1 MPRIRAAAGPQTILV
16 PRQTGREHRIAETCS
31 LLLQQPCAGRLLRRT
46 ATRSHRLHRID
57 ARARV
62 YADRTA
68 FVKVTRNWYNPHSAI
83 LGSDEKRTKGVK
95 IVVEGW
101 RSLSHSYAI
110 VNQWQLLALAA
121 RPEIELRA
129 RDLPFYRQTWQAQPG
144 LFPPQSAGII
154 AALKTASPDF
164 VPDATWR
171 VAFPYD
177 LTPAPTGRTL
187 VYGTSE
193 YRIVPDSYLA
203 ANGSLARA
211 LADPRVTI
219 TTPSHWSAEGFRR
232 LGFADDRVAVVPH
245 GIDPSLFR
253 PRPDWRARVRAEL
266 GLSGFVFMSAG
277 AMTGNKGMDLLLR
290 AFATVAA
297 RHRDVRLLLKG
308 ADALYS
314 SKQFLGQ
321 AATSLSQA
329 EIDLIAERL
338 VYRGAALSMDQ
349 MSLLYQAADAY
360 VSPYRAEGFNLPV
373 LEAAACGVPVICTR
387 GGPTDDFVTDDFAL
401 RIDSR
406 LVPTTFDGATG
417 TRLEPDADHLTA
429 LMLRVL
435 DDTRFHASAILS
447 GPRHAAGHFTWAHAV
462 EKTIPLLSG

>member
-1 MPRIRAAAGPQTILV
+1 
-16 PRQTGREHRIAETCS
+16 
-31 LLLQQPCAGRLLRRT
+31 
-46 ATRSHRLHRID
+46 
-57 ARARV
+57 
-62 YADRTA
+62 
-68 FVKVTRNWYNPHSAI
+68 
-83 LGSDEKRTKGVK
+83 VK

-121 RPEIELRA
+121 RPEIELRI
-129 RDLPFYRQTWQAQPG
+129 RDLPFFRPTWQAQPG

-154 AALKTASPDF
+154 AALATAPPDF

-171 VAFPYD
+171 VGFPYD
-177 LTPAPTGRTL
+177 LTPAPAGRTL
-187 VYGTSE
+187 VFGTSE
-193 YRIVPDSYLA
+193 YRIVPSSYLA
-203 ANGSLARA
+203 PNGCLARA
-211 LADPRVTI
+211 LADPLVTI

-245 GIDPSLFR
+245 GIDPTLFR
-253 PRPDWRARVRAEL
+253 PRPDWRAQVRAAL

-297 RHRDVRLLLKG
+297 RHGDVRLLLKG
-308 ADALYS
+308 ADALYNS
-314 SKQFLGQ
+314 QQFLGH
-321 AATSLSQA
+321 AAKSLSRA
-329 EIDLIAERL
+329 EADLIAER
-338 VYRGAALSMDQ
+338 VIYRGAALSMDQ
-349 MSLLYQAADAY
+349 MSLFYQAADAY

-373 LEAAACGVPVICTR
+373 LEAAACGIPVICTR
-387 GGPTDDFVTDDFAL
+387 GGPTDDFVTDEFAR

-406 LVPTTFDGATG
+406 LVPAALDDATG
-417 TRLEPDADHLTA
+417 TRLEPDADHLAA
-429 LMLRVL
+429 LMLQII
-435 DDTRFHASAILS
+435 DDTGFRAAAALA